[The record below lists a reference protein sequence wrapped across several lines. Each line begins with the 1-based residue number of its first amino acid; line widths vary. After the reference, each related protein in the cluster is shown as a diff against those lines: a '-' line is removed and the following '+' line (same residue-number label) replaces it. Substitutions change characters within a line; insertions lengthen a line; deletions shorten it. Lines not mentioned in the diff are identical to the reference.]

1 MSNQDSCIGPKI
13 KTALPGPNAKRV
25 LAGDE
30 KYISPS
36 YTRSYPLVAKQRP
49 RHRGHRRG
57 RQRVL
62 RFLRRHRRDFDRP
75 LPSRC
80 RRRDSEAGGRTDP
93 HVGHGFLL
101 REHGHA
107 GGAAVEDR
115 AHARPAQD
123 LLRQLGHGS
132 HRVRAEAGPLSH
144 QAAERHCVLRRV
156 SWTHH
161 GRAFADR
168 LEAATEAALRRRWFR
183 A

>member
-1 MSNQDSCIGPKI
+1 MTTKTLAGPKI

-30 KYISPS
+30 KYLSPS
-36 YTRSYPLVAKQRP
+36 YTRSYPLVAK
-49 RHRGHRRG
+49 HGRGIVVDRRG

-62 RFLRRHRRDFDRP
+62 RFLRRHRRDFDRA

-80 RRRDSEAGGRTDP
+80 GGRHPEAGGRTDP

-115 AHARPAQD
+115 AHARAAPD
-123 LLRQLGHGS
+123 LLRQLRHGS
-132 HRVRAEAGPLSH
+132 GGSRAEAGALSH
-144 QAAERHCVLRRV
+144 QAPERDRLLRRV
-156 SWTHH
+156 PRTHH
-161 GRAFADR
+161 GRALADR
-168 LEAATEAALRRRWFR
+168 VEAAAEAPFRLRWFR